1 MSSNPAL
8 SLSIVMAVLTL
19 NAALWLDRASG
30 EVFRQRNR
38 AGNENAL
45 DPGFSAERDRARGIG
60 RLSAIA
66 AFLCAV
72 ALAASSRL

>member
-1 MSSNPAL
+1 MSGNLAL

-19 NAALWLDRASG
+19 NSALWLDRASG
-30 EVFRQRNR
+30 ETFHQRNR
-38 AGNENAL
+38 VGSENAL
-45 DPGFSAERDRARGIG
+45 DPGSNAERDRARGIG